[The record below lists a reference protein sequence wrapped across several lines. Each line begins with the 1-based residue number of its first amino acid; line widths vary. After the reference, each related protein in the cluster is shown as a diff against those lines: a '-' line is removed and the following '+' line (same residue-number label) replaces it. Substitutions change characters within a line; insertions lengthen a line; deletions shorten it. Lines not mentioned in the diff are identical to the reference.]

1 MSLINEAL
9 KKAQHQRTGNP
20 VDLPPMPGSS
30 LGAHGVRRG
39 KALPAQTLA
48 WIVGGSLAAVVVAV
62 LITVALVTR
71 HSPEPAPAARPAP
84 VAVTTKLPA
93 ATPTPAAAPA
103 ASTPVP
109 VITVPA
115 VKIDLSSG
123 KLPPADTVAAAPAEP
138 NAAPASAPVAVAP
151 PATAPVKPKP
161 GPAAPAVVESAPAA
175 APAGQDIRILT
186 LVDSL
191 RVAGI
196 RSSGHESKV
205 LMNDRVYRVN
215 DLVDYALGVRLTK
228 VSADGLTFT
237 DANGTTYVK
246 NF

>member
-48 WIVGGSLAAVVVAV
+48 WIVGGSIAAVVVAV
-62 LITVALVTR
+62 LITVALVAR

-84 VAVTTKLPA
+84 VTVTAKPPA
-93 ATPTPAAAPA
+93 TAPTPATTAA
-103 ASTPVP
+103 ASTPAP

-115 VKIDLSSG
+115 VKIDLSAG
-123 KLPPADTVAAAPAEP
+123 KLPPADTVVAAPAEP
-138 NAAPASAPVAVAP
+138 QSVPAPAPVSPPVTAPIKPKPVPAVAESAPV
-151 PATAPVKPKP
+151 
-161 GPAAPAVVESAPAA
+161 A

-215 DLVDYALGVRLTK
+215 DLVDYALGLRLTK